1 MYKVFIQNRPLFF
14 ISPEE
19 SSMYPG
25 IIFPASLV
33 NDHINFILRV
43 VTEAPED
50 ISFCIPSEDPESTF
64 ERFFKDYD
72 KIEAAGGMVKR
83 KKKYL
88 FIYRHGVWDL
98 PKGKIE
104 LDETPENGAI
114 REIEEECGIESPLI
128 KKLIQI
134 TYHTYEFEGK
144 PTLKKTYWYSMHYEG
159 PKKLTPQTDEQ
170 ITKASWVKADE
181 MEKITSNTY
190 PSILDV
196 IEANFKKD

>member
-14 ISPEE
+14 ISNEE
-19 SSMYPG
+19 SSLHTG
-25 IIFPASLV
+25 IIIPASLV
-33 NDHINFILRV
+33 GKQNAFIERMV
-43 VTEAPED
+43 AEAPED
-50 ISFCIPSEDPESTF
+50 VELYIPSEEPESTF
-64 ERFFKDYD
+64 ERFFEAYD

-88 FIYRHGVWDL
+88 FIKRHGIWDL

-104 LDETPENGAI
+104 MGETPENGAI
-114 REIEEECGIESPLI
+114 REIEEECGIENLLI

-144 PTLKKTYWYSMHYEG
+144 PTLKKTYWYAMHYKG
-159 PKKLTPQTDEQ
+159 SKKLIPQTDEH
-170 ITKASWVKADE
+170 ITKATWVKADK

-196 IEANFKKD
+196 IEANFKND

>member
-14 ISPEE
+14 ISNEE
-19 SSMYPG
+19 SSMYSG
-25 IIFPASLV
+25 ISFPASLV
-33 NDHINFILRV
+33 DDHIKFILRIIA
-43 VTEAPED
+43 EAPEE
-50 ISFCIPSEDPESTF
+50 IGFYIPSEDPESTF

-72 KIEAAGGMVKR
+72 KIEAAGGIVKR

-88 FIYRHGVWDL
+88 FIKRNGVWDL

-104 LDETPENGAI
+104 MDESPESGAI
-114 REIEEECGIESPLI
+114 REIEEECGIENPLI

-144 PTLKKTYWYSMHYEG
+144 PTLKKTYWYSMRYG
-159 PKKLTPQTDEQ
+159 GSKKLTPQIDEH
-170 ITKASWVKADE
+170 ITKAVWVKTEE
-181 MEKITSNTY
+181 MDKIKSNTY

-196 IEANFKKD
+196 LEENFKKD